1 VRAVVLRVVSGNSAQ
16 GLSRDPI
23 VYLHS
28 ALLPSWNLVL
38 VPSLLPE
45 MWSRFY
51 LSFLECGPSSISP
64 SWILVQ
70 GLTVADAVLLIRSLC
85 AGTVYHI
92 TLHYITSMWRVG
104 YGEDVERSSEYVVAV
119 NERSNG
125 SSRCDGV

>member
-23 VYLHS
+23 VYFHP

-38 VPSLLPE
+38 VPSLLPGI
-45 MWSRFY
+45 WSRFY
-51 LSFLECGPSSISP
+51 LSFLEYGPSSISP

-85 AGTVYHI
+85 ARTVYHI
-92 TLHYITSMWRVG
+92 TLHYIN
-104 YGEDVERSSEYVVAV
+104 VES
-119 NERSNG
+119 G
-125 SSRCDGV
+125 LGGGC

>member
-51 LSFLECGPSSISP
+51 LSFLDSGSRSYSCRRSPADTISMCGNCVSH
-64 SWILVQ
+64 
-70 GLTVADAVLLIRSLC
+70 
-85 AGTVYHI
+85 YI
-92 TLHYITSMWRVG
+92 TLHYIN
-104 YGEDVERSSEYVVAV
+104 VA
-119 NERSNG
+119 SG
-125 SSRCDGV
+125 LGGGC